1 MTRPYSARVIRQPF
15 PGQQFVRVPPSRQR
29 GDPPQPCVYR
39 GVARGE
45 VVPTLVFWVLEIG
58 ACRQVYDRQPFAN
71 HKGLPRQAP
80 LKNVEELIEPVFEKP
95 ERIRVG
101 RWHKSP
107 LKTVRRHIACQL
119 VIIPEEPAQDF
130 KLLMLVLTPEASIA
144 LRKPQQQRRRLG

>member
-29 GDPPQPCVYR
+29 SNPPQPCVYR

-71 HKGLPRQAP
+71 HKGLPRQAL

-107 LKTVRRHIACQL
+107 LKTVRRHIATTL
-119 VIIPEEPAQDF
+119 ANSAKKPSPVF
-130 KLLMLVLTPEASIA
+130 LTIRPRCSLIFG
-144 LRKPQQQRRRLG
+144 LTSSPR